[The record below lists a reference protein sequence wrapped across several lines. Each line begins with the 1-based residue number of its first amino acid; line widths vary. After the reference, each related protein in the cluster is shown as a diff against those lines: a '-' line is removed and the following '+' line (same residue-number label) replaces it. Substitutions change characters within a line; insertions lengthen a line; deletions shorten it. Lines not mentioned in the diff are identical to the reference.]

1 MRFEARTG
9 SEAPSAPAVSMVH
22 FSEDPTRNSQLQ
34 RILEGLRK
42 AGVRENS
49 AGSRPSPSDSNPASR
64 SRSNVGFRP
73 DSGPS

>member
-22 FSEDPTRNSQLQ
+22 FSQDPTRNSQLQ

-42 AGVRENS
+42 AGVREN
-49 AGSRPSPSDSNPASR
+49 
-64 SRSNVGFRP
+64 
-73 DSGPS
+73 